1 MLKLL
6 EELGFAVVPEVISI
20 RTSDH
25 LIDAME
31 TALRNNEGNYAMR
44 NLAQNVAAIREL
56 AESKSILSLAQS
68 ILGENAF
75 VARSLFLDK
84 TPDANWKVAWHQD
97 ITIGVRAKV
106 EVPGFGPWSVKD
118 GIVHVQAPACVL
130 ERMLAIRVHLDECDR
145 ENGPL
150 QILPGSHKEGKLNA
164 KQILAWRERVEP
176 VTCIVPKG
184 AAVLLRPLVLHA
196 SFPARA
202 PRHRRVVHLEFAAE
216 ELGGPLQWAV

>member
-20 RTSDH
+20 RTSDY

-84 TPDANWKVAWHQD
+84 TPDANWKVA
-97 ITIGVRAKV
+97 
-106 EVPGFGPWSVKD
+106 
-118 GIVHVQAPACVL
+118 
-130 ERMLAIRVHLDECDR
+130 
-145 ENGPL
+145 
-150 QILPGSHKEGKLNA
+150 
-164 KQILAWRERVEP
+164 
-176 VTCIVPKG
+176 
-184 AAVLLRPLVLHA
+184 
-196 SFPARA
+196 
-202 PRHRRVVHLEFAAE
+202 
-216 ELGGPLQWAV
+216 